1 MHSPELANVIYKALQ
16 PEIAV
21 SRAFGSKV
29 QIGTKDNLLS
39 LGFYS
44 PSTAT
49 IRALINSY
57 LRWITMIKEAVSAV
71 N

>member
-1 MHSPELANVIYKALQ
+1 MHAPELANVVYKALQ
-16 PEIAV
+16 PELAV

-29 QIGTKDNLLS
+29 QISAKDNLLS
-39 LGFYS
+39 LGFHAQ
-44 PSTAT
+44 STAT

-57 LRWITMIKEAVSAV
+57 LRWIMMIKEALSAV